1 MMTFADFESFLR
13 ASFPDVTDVMVE
25 RFRLMDS
32 GYRDWNSK
40 INVISRKDIDS
51 LYDHHVL
58 HSLAIAEYLR
68 TQRPETYSL
77 FTAPHIEN
85 DSGVA
90 YTAQASTTPLAD
102 SHPCH
107 TKASIPESP
116 HTSTEPRIPTGGCSV
131 QKPQTLRVLDLGTG
145 GGFPGIPLAVMFPDV
160 RFTLCDSVGKK
171 TIVARE
177 IANML
182 GLDNVEIVNARAE
195 SLPGKFDFIVSRAV
209 ASLTD
214 FYPWVKGKYSRSIL
228 YLKGGD
234 INEEICDLMSRER
247 LRKGSVS
254 TWPVSQWLSDPHFAG
269 KFVIDISR

>member
-1 MMTFADFESFLR
+1 MIGFADVEAFLK
-13 ASFPDVTDVMVE
+13 ASFPDMTDGMVE
-25 RFRLMDS
+25 RFRLMDA
-32 GYRDWNSK
+32 GYRDWNAK

-68 TQRPETYSL
+68 TQRPEVYSM
-77 FTAPHIEN
+77 FTAPLQEG
-85 DSGVA
+85 SVA
-90 YTAQASTTPLAD
+90 PVSSSTNVNASRA
-102 SHPCH
+102 
-107 TKASIPESP
+107 
-116 HTSTEPRIPTGGCSV
+116 G
-131 QKPQTLRVLDLGTG
+131 LRVLDLGTG
-145 GGFPGIPLAVMFPDV
+145 GGFPGIPLAVMFPNV

-195 SLPGKFDFIVSRAV
+195 SLPGRFDFVVSRAV

-234 INEEICDLMSRER
+234 INEEICALMSRER

-254 TWPVSQWLSDPHFAG
+254 TWPVTTWLSDPYFAG
-269 KFVIDISR
+269 KFVIDIRR

>member
-1 MMTFADFESFLR
+1 MIGFADFEAFLK
-13 ASFPDVTDVMVE
+13 ASFPDMTDGMVE
-25 RFRLMDS
+25 RFRLMDA
-32 GYRDWNSK
+32 GYRDWNAK

-68 TQRPETYSL
+68 TQRPEVYSM
-77 FTAPHIEN
+77 FTAPLQEG
-85 DSGVA
+85 SVA
-90 YTAQASTTPLAD
+90 PVSSSTNVNASRA
-102 SHPCH
+102 
-107 TKASIPESP
+107 
-116 HTSTEPRIPTGGCSV
+116 G
-131 QKPQTLRVLDLGTG
+131 LRVLDLGTG
-145 GGFPGIPLAVMFPDV
+145 GGFPGIPLAVMFPNV

-195 SLPGKFDFIVSRAV
+195 SLPGRFDFVVSRAV

-254 TWPVSQWLSDPHFAG
+254 TWPVTTWLSDPYFAG
-269 KFVIDISR
+269 KFVIDIRR

>member
-1 MMTFADFESFLR
+1 MIGFADFEAFLK
-13 ASFPDVTDVMVE
+13 ASFPDMTDGMVE
-25 RFRLMDS
+25 RFRLMDA
-32 GYRDWNSK
+32 GYRDWNAK

-58 HSLAIAEYLR
+58 HSLAVAEYLR
-68 TQRPETYSL
+68 TQRPEVYSM
-77 FTAPHIEN
+77 FTAPLQEG
-85 DSGVA
+85 SVA
-90 YTAQASTTPLAD
+90 PVSSSTNVNASRA
-102 SHPCH
+102 
-107 TKASIPESP
+107 
-116 HTSTEPRIPTGGCSV
+116 G
-131 QKPQTLRVLDLGTG
+131 LRVLDLGTG

-195 SLPGKFDFIVSRAV
+195 SLPGRFDFVVSRAV

-214 FYPWVKGKYSRSIL
+214 FYPWVKGKYSQSIL

-234 INEEICDLMSRER
+234 INEEICALMSRER

-254 TWPVSQWLSDPHFAG
+254 TWPVTTWLSDPYFAG
-269 KFVIDISR
+269 KFVIDIRR

>member
-1 MMTFADFESFLR
+1 MIGFADFEAFLK
-13 ASFPDVTDVMVE
+13 ASFPDMTDWMVE
-25 RFRLMDS
+25 RFRLMDA
-32 GYRDWNSK
+32 GYRDWNAK

-68 TQRPETYSL
+68 TQRPEVYSM
-77 FTAPHIEN
+77 FTAPLQEG
-85 DSGVA
+85 SVA
-90 YTAQASTTPLAD
+90 PVSSSTNVNASRA
-102 SHPCH
+102 
-107 TKASIPESP
+107 A
-116 HTSTEPRIPTGGCSV
+116 
-131 QKPQTLRVLDLGTG
+131 LRVLDLGTG
-145 GGFPGIPLAVMFPDV
+145 GGFPGIPLAVMFPNV

-195 SLPGKFDFIVSRAV
+195 SLPGRFDFVVSRAV

-214 FYPWVKGKYSRSIL
+214 FYPWVKGKYSQSIL

-234 INEEICDLMSRER
+234 INEEICALMSRER

-254 TWPVSQWLSDPHFAG
+254 TWPVTTWLSDPYFAG
-269 KFVIDISR
+269 KFVIDIRR

>member
-1 MMTFADFESFLR
+1 MIGFADFDAFLK
-13 ASFPDVTDVMVE
+13 ASFPDMTDGMVE
-25 RFRLMDS
+25 RFRLMDA
-32 GYRDWNSK
+32 GYRDWNAK

-68 TQRPETYSL
+68 TQRPEVYSM
-77 FTAPHIEN
+77 FTAPLQEGSVAPVSSSTN
-85 DSGVA
+85 VNASRSG
-90 YTAQASTTPLAD
+90 
-102 SHPCH
+102 
-107 TKASIPESP
+107 
-116 HTSTEPRIPTGGCSV
+116 
-131 QKPQTLRVLDLGTG
+131 LRVLDLGTG
-145 GGFPGIPLAVMFPDV
+145 GGFPGIPLAVMFPNV

-195 SLPGKFDFIVSRAV
+195 SLPGRFDFVVSRAV

-214 FYPWVKGKYSRSIL
+214 FYPWVKGKYSQSIL

-234 INEEICDLMSRER
+234 INEEICALMSRER

-254 TWPVSQWLSDPHFAG
+254 TWPVTTWLSDPYFAG
-269 KFVIDISR
+269 KFVIDIRR

>member
-1 MMTFADFESFLR
+1 MIGFADFEAFLK
-13 ASFPDVTDVMVE
+13 ASFPDMTDGMVE
-25 RFRLMDS
+25 RFRLMDA
-32 GYRDWNSK
+32 GYRDWNAK

-68 TQRPETYSL
+68 TQRPEVYSM
-77 FTAPHIEN
+77 FTAPLQEG
-85 DSGVA
+85 SVA
-90 YTAQASTTPLAD
+90 PVSSSTNVNASRA
-102 SHPCH
+102 
-107 TKASIPESP
+107 A
-116 HTSTEPRIPTGGCSV
+116 
-131 QKPQTLRVLDLGTG
+131 LRVLDLGTG
-145 GGFPGIPLAVMFPDV
+145 GGLPGIPLAVMFPNV

-195 SLPGKFDFIVSRAV
+195 SLPGRFDFVVSRAV

-214 FYPWVKGKYSRSIL
+214 FYPWVKGKYSQSIL

-234 INEEICDLMSRER
+234 INEEICALMSRER

-254 TWPVSQWLSDPHFAG
+254 TWPVTTWLSDPYFAG
-269 KFVIDISR
+269 KFVIDIRR

>member
-1 MMTFADFESFLR
+1 MIGFADFEAFLK
-13 ASFPDVTDVMVE
+13 ASFPDMTDGMVE
-25 RFRLMDS
+25 RFRLMDA
-32 GYRDWNSK
+32 GYRDWNAK

-68 TQRPETYSL
+68 TQRPEVYSM
-77 FTAPHIEN
+77 FTAPLQEG
-85 DSGVA
+85 SVA
-90 YTAQASTTPLAD
+90 PVSSSTNVNASRA
-102 SHPCH
+102 
-107 TKASIPESP
+107 
-116 HTSTEPRIPTGGCSV
+116 GF
-131 QKPQTLRVLDLGTG
+131 RVLDLGTG
-145 GGFPGIPLAVMFPDV
+145 GGFPGIPLAVMFPNV

-195 SLPGKFDFIVSRAV
+195 SLPGRFDFVVSRAV

-214 FYPWVKGKYSRSIL
+214 FYPWVKGKYSQSIL

-234 INEEICDLMSRER
+234 INEEICALMSRER

-254 TWPVSQWLSDPHFAG
+254 TWPVSTWLSDPYFAG
-269 KFVIDISR
+269 KFVIDIRR

>member
-1 MMTFADFESFLR
+1 MIGFADFEAFLK
-13 ASFPDVTDVMVE
+13 ASFPDMTDGMVE
-25 RFRLMDS
+25 RFRLMDA
-32 GYRDWNSK
+32 GYRDWNAK

-68 TQRPETYSL
+68 TQRPGVYSM
-77 FTAPHIEN
+77 FTAPLQEG
-85 DSGVA
+85 SVA
-90 YTAQASTTPLAD
+90 PVSSSTNVNASRA
-102 SHPCH
+102 
-107 TKASIPESP
+107 
-116 HTSTEPRIPTGGCSV
+116 G
-131 QKPQTLRVLDLGTG
+131 LRVLDLGTG
-145 GGFPGIPLAVMFPDV
+145 GGFPGIPLAVMFPNV

-195 SLPGKFDFIVSRAV
+195 SLPGRFDFVVSRAV

-214 FYPWVKGKYSRSIL
+214 FYPWVKGKYSQSIL

-234 INEEICDLMSRER
+234 INEEICALMSRER

-254 TWPVSQWLSDPHFAG
+254 TWPVTTWLSDPYFAG
-269 KFVIDISR
+269 KFVIDIRR

>member
-1 MMTFADFESFLR
+1 MIGFADFEAFLK
-13 ASFPDVTDVMVE
+13 ASFPDMTDGMVE
-25 RFRLMDS
+25 RFRLMDA
-32 GYRDWNSK
+32 GYRDWNAK

-68 TQRPETYSL
+68 TQRPEVYSM
-77 FTAPHIEN
+77 FTAPLQEG
-85 DSGVA
+85 SVA
-90 YTAQASTTPLAD
+90 PASSSTNVN
-102 SHPCH
+102 
-107 TKASIPESP
+107 AS
-116 HTSTEPRIPTGGCSV
+116 RAG
-131 QKPQTLRVLDLGTG
+131 LRVLDLGTG
-145 GGFPGIPLAVMFPDV
+145 GGFPGIPLAVMFPNV

-182 GLDNVEIVNARAE
+182 GLDNVETVNARAE
-195 SLPGKFDFIVSRAV
+195 SLPGRFDFVVSRAV

-214 FYPWVKGKYSRSIL
+214 FYPWVKGKYSQSIL

-234 INEEICDLMSRER
+234 INEEICALMSRER

-254 TWPVSQWLSDPHFAG
+254 TWPVTTWLSDPYFAG
-269 KFVIDISR
+269 KFVIDIRR